1 MDTIE
6 TAASTLKV
14 STINIVP
21 KELIPKDLSEKLN
34 TYKFKFDFDE
44 QTGELFFRYV
54 PKKDFDKKYDEYL
67 EKLIS
72 EKSDINKLSIS
83 YDIMQLVL
91 NNFKYCDINIL
102 TVVGKICIECMNTI
116 KDKNL
121 PLSPEIFRFCLGSVR
136 EMGIVFKSWA
146 ETSRF

>member
-6 TAASTLKV
+6 TAASTSKV

-34 TYKFKFDFDE
+34 TYKFKNVPKFKIITNIIAFDFDE

-102 TVVGKICIECMNTI
+102 
-116 KDKNL
+116 
-121 PLSPEIFRFCLGSVR
+121 SV
-136 EMGIVFKSWA
+136 
-146 ETSRF
+146 